1 MPSQVTREASSTLYD
16 SRKVP
21 HARGIGYPSCNTEL
35 DLLPPNV
42 KDPHGY
48 YEALGVSP
56 GAPMAQLRG
65 HIRTLLFKL
74 HPDTG
79 TGDVVAFNRVRNIA
93 KVLLDPIDREKY
105 NRTPP
110 GMRLMD
116 AVYEA
121 ELSKVDELQVLDEE
135 ELKRV
140 FVPQKAPKNPYATR
154 LGDRYDYFAIDP
166 HQDAW
171 RSDGLKAQL
180 WYHFLIEAAPMVN
193 YRRVIKVL
201 ITSGDAEYHH
211 DVSIM
216 VIPRRWEPS
225 SGLAMSLFTHVAGF
239 RPGQDDPA
247 TRLGVARPRMSP

>member
-1 MPSQVTREASSTLYD
+1 MSSQVTREASSTLYD

-21 HARGIGYPSCNTEL
+21 RAKGIGYPSCNTEL
-35 DLLPPNV
+35 ALLPSNT

-48 YEALGVSP
+48 YRDLGVDP
-56 GAPMAQLRG
+56 GISMDKLRKF
-65 HIRTLLFKL
+65 IRNTLRQL

-79 TGDVVAFNRVRNIA
+79 NGDVATFNWVRNVS
-93 KVLLDPIDREKY
+93 KVLLDPIAREKY

-121 ELSKVDELQVLDEE
+121 ELSKLDEFQTMDEE

-140 FVPQKAPKNPYATR
+140 FAPKKAPKNPYATS
-154 LGDRYDYFAIDP
+154 LGDRYDYFAIDAHTDP
-166 HQDAW
+166 WQA
-171 RSDGLKAQL
+171 DGLKAQL
-180 WYHFLIEAAPMVN
+180 WYHFLVEAAPMVN
-193 YRRVIKVL
+193 YKRVIKVL
-201 ITSGDAEYHH
+201 MTSGDAEYHH

-239 RPGQDDPA
+239 RPGRNDPE
-247 TRLGVARPRMSP
+247 TRLGFVRPPMSV